1 MNKSTIQKID
11 LGLLRKELR
20 KFENMWVAISG
31 ENKIIGSGSTYAETI
46 KKINSKEDIMLLR
59 VPPLNA
65 SLAPS
70 A

>member
-1 MNKSTIQKID
+1 MKKSTIQKID
-11 LGLLRKELR
+11 LGLLQKELR

-46 KKINSKEDIMLLR
+46 SKAGSREDVMLLR
-59 VPPLNA
+59 VPSLDA